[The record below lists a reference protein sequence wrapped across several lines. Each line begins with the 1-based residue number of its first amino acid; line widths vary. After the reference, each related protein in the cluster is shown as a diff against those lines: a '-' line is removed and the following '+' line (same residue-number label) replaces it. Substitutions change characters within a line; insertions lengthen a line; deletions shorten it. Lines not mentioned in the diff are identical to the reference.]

1 MFDTEFY
8 VVGSNQCK
16 TNQIYEWKSA
26 IKNPLTIC
34 RNDNY
39 KSSRCWTTTM
49 IIVESNFDAK

>member
-39 KSSRCWTTTM
+39 KSSRWWTTTM
-49 IIVESNFDAK
+49 